1 MNKDIQRMQMVLPK
15 SEFDRIQEDKED
27 GYVVDLHRLKKNEGK
42 RLVNNM
48 INLTT
53 HPCRISVIHGFNKG
67 TVLQQT
73 VRTDIKNPKIRRI
86 ITVDYNPGI
95 TYLDIA

>member
-1 MNKDIQRMQMVLPK
+1 MVKDIQRMQMVLPK
-15 SEFDRIQEDKED
+15 AEFNRIQEDREE
-27 GYVVDLHRLKKNEGK
+27 GYVVDLHELRRDETTRLI
-42 RLVNNM
+42 NNM

-53 HPCRISVIHGFNKG
+53 HPCRISVIHGFNRG

-73 VRTDIKNPKIRRI
+73 VRTAIKNPRIRKIT
-86 ITVDYNPGI
+86 TVDYNPGI